1 MDDMEAWLA
10 DIGAGTPQTP
20 SAPVA
25 SPNLPSVRPTNVAG
39 QYTDLNQIL
48 LGHDLKNQLFSQFGL
63 GDYGWSEKAAGESGD
78 YALGTLTPEAQ
89 AALQGYSFAWDP
101 SGVRNQGMLTMFDPQ
116 GQQAGQY
123 QQMDRSTLDDVREY
137 AGLGLQAANF
147 FAPGLLSG
155 LLGGLGTVG
164 SGAVMGGLGS
174 LVQGAD
180 SLEDVL
186 KGAAV
191 GGLGSFATP
200 YIGQAARSASEA
212 VGGGALGEAA
222 SRAVSGAGRAA
233 LTGQDPLAA
242 ALSGAADPLAS
253 AAVAPLGLPSAVSP
267 ILSRGLAEAVR
278 GGNVENAVLREA
290 MRSLLQPQS
299 SNLEQDFVVAQRP
312 EGAVIEDTAGN
323 RGYFTPQGQ
332 WQPVSDIRELVTGV
346 PARPA
351 AKPAA
356 AKPAAAKPAGLG
368 AFIPAQRSGAR
379 LTARD
384 QRNLFDVSGL
394 PTVEEIFGT
403 PGEGYT

>member
-1 MDDMEAWLA
+1 MDDMEEWLA

-290 MRSLLQPQS
+290 LRALQAPS
-299 SNLEQDFVVAQRP
+299 GNLEQDFVVAQRP

-332 WQPVSDIRELVTGV
+332 WQPVADIGRAPTNAAGRA
-346 PARPA
+346 PATRPA
-351 AKPAA
+351 AQAA
-356 AKPAAAKPAGLG
+356 VQPSQDIAALLALMSP
-368 AFIPAQRSGAR
+368 
-379 LTARD
+379 TASAPTRGTD
-384 QRNLFDVSGL
+384 NLFDISGV
-394 PTVEEIFGT
+394 PTVEEIFGI
-403 PGEGYT
+403 PGEGYV